1 MLVTL
6 RACAIA
12 CAWRMS
18 RALASSRLPPNLA
31 YCAFSSDHSASVSSF
46 GLRMLSPAWLV
57 DAAQV
62 STTSCCVGALATL
75 SRPGCASRLVPYRLR
90 RSPSCGGSAAP
101 LLDHVGDDTVESRVC
116 LGSGDLPVTEIVFR
130 RGQAV
135 PLIVGEFLGLARVC
149 HAYIVVPFARFPH
162 R

>member
-46 GLRMLSPAWLV
+46 GLRMLSPDGLV
-57 DAAQV
+57 YAAQV
-62 STTSCCVGALATL
+62 STASRCVGALATL

-90 RSPSCGGSAAP
+90 RRPSCGGSAAP
-101 LLDHVGDDTVESRVC
+101 LLDHVGDNTVESRVC
-116 LGSGDLPVTEIVFR
+116 LGAGDLPVAEIVFR

-135 PLIVGEFLGLARVC
+135 PLIVGQFLGLSRVR
-149 HAYIVVPFARFPH
+149 HTYIVVLLAMFP
-162 R
+162 RR